1 MFLFPF
7 YPIKMGSLL
16 FLSDNMAKVNVEH
29 YCAAVI
35 IVGKQ
40 ILLLRELGKDDFP
53 LAGFHFPG
61 GRAKNEG
68 ELQSALKSALLRKYG
83 AKIKI
88 ISAFTPL
95 AARESGRKVVLHG
108 FLCEPLSPLT
118 FPSKH
123 FQHIYASFSSLN
135 AVYIDS
141 LDRKLAEKVAYFYPI
156 YGYKRRL
163 VQLSEKEKGEAGFYL
178 DSLLYFRS
186 SMPAKEISDF
196 SLLLRSDSAI
206 EDIRR
211 AYVWLLDTY
220 GLDVNQY
227 LDVIEFKRKKE
238 RK

>member
-1 MFLFPF
+1 MFLFPV

-16 FLSDNMAKVNVEH
+16 FTGKKMAKVNVEH

-53 LAGFHFPG
+53 LGGFHFPG
-61 GRAKNEG
+61 GRAKSEG
-68 ELQSALKSALLRKYG
+68 ELQNALANALFRKYG
-83 AKIKI
+83 AKVKF

-95 AARESGRKVVLHG
+95 ASREGDKKVVLHG
-108 FLCEPLSPLT
+108 FLCESLSSFA
-118 FPSKH
+118 FPSVH
-123 FQHIYASFSSLN
+123 FQHIYASFSSLSSI
-135 AVYIDS
+135 YIDA

-156 YGYKRRL
+156 YGYKKRL
-163 VQLSEKEKGEAGFYL
+163 VKLTDKEKGEASFYL
-178 DSLLYFRS
+178 DSLLYFRRAI
-186 SMPAKEISDF
+186 PNKEISDF
-196 SLLLRSDSAI
+196 SLLLRSDSTI
-206 EDIRR
+206 EDIRH
-211 AYVWLLDTY
+211 AYAWLLDTY